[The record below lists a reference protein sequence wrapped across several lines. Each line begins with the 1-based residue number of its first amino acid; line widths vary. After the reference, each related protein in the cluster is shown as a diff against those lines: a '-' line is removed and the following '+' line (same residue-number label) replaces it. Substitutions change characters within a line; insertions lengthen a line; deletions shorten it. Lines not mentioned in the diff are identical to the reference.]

1 MGGNVASTK
10 DVDIELI
17 KKLRAKTNA
26 GVLDCKNALIESDGD
41 IEKAIHILRE
51 RGIAEATKKM
61 GRETGEGVIMSYI
74 HPGDQ
79 LGSIVELNC
88 ETDFVAR
95 TDDFKSLAKEIAMQV
110 VAYDPIAVDRESIP
124 KDILEEERSIYEEQ
138 TKRMDKPE
146 EIQKKIVENK
156 LEKFYKEVVLLE
168 QDYFRNPEVTIGDL
182 IKEKISVIGE
192 NIAVKRFKRFQVGE

>member
-1 MGGNVASTK
+1 VASTK

-26 GVLDCKNALIESDGD
+26 GVLDCKNALIDSDGD
-41 IEKAIHILRE
+41 IDKAIHILRE

-61 GRETGEGVIMSYI
+61 GRETEEGVIMSYI

-95 TDDFKSLAKEIAMQV
+95 TDDFKNLAKEIAMQV
-110 VAYDPIAVDRESIP
+110 VAYDPIAVDRESVP
-124 KDILEEERSIYEEQ
+124 KDVLEEEISIYEEQ

-168 QDYFRNPEVTIGDL
+168 QDYFRNPEITIGDL

-192 NIAVKRFKRFQVGE
+192 NITVKRFKRFQVGE

>member
-1 MGGNVASTK
+1 MASTK
-10 DVDIELI
+10 DIDIELI

-26 GVLDCKNALIESDGD
+26 GVLDCKNALIDSNGD
-41 IEKAIHILRE
+41 IDKAIHILRE

-61 GRETGEGVIMSYI
+61 GRETEEGVIMSYI

-95 TDDFKSLAKEIAMQV
+95 TDDFKNLAKEIAMQV
-110 VAYDPIAVDRESIP
+110 VAYDPIAVDRESVP

-138 TKRMDKPE
+138 TKRMNKPE

-168 QDYFRNPEVTIGDL
+168 QDYFRNPEITIGDL

-192 NIAVKRFKRFQVGE
+192 NITVKRFKRFQVGE

>member
-1 MGGNVASTK
+1 VASAK
-10 DVDIELI
+10 DIDIELI

-26 GVLDCKNALIESDGD
+26 GVLDCKNALIDSDGD
-41 IEKAIHILRE
+41 IDKAIHILRE
-51 RGIAEATKKM
+51 RGIAKATKKM
-61 GRETGEGVIMSYI
+61 GRETEEGVIMSYI

-95 TDDFKSLAKEIAMQV
+95 TDDFKNLAKEIAMQV
-110 VAYDPIAVDRESIP
+110 VAYDPIAVDRESVP

-146 EIQKKIVENK
+146 EVQKKIVENK

-168 QDYFRNPEVTIGDL
+168 QDYFRNPEITIGDL

-192 NIAVKRFKRFQVGE
+192 NITVKRFKRFQVGE